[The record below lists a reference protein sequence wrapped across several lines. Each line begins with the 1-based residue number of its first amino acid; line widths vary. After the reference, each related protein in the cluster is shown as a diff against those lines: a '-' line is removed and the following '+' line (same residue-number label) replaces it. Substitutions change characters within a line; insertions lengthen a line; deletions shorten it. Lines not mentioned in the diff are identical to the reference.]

1 MIDNAKEF
9 IIGMCLSAITWET
22 FENLLVA
29 MAVAF
34 VGGMMGA
41 AGKHAHKC
49 FMDWKAKKR
58 QDGQH

>member
-22 FENLLVA
+22 FEFLLVA

-34 VGGMMGA
+34 LGGLMGA
-41 AGKHAHKC
+41 AGQNCTIKLK
-49 FMDWKAKKR
+49 
-58 QDGQH
+58 